1 MAVYHLSAKLFQ
13 RSAEPG
19 AVAAVR
25 RAAAHLPIARHYGV
39 RILAEPDLVL
49 AALARERA
57 TFTRQDLA
65 RFINTHTA
73 DAAQFE
79 AVMVSVEGTGELAHV
94 GTDDCGR
101 DRFSTKKIAAVGGS
115 SKTAP

>member
-1 MAVYHLSAKLFQ
+1 MAIYHFSAKLFQ

-25 RAAAHLPIARHYGV
+25 RAAAHLAIARRYGV
-39 RILAEPDLVL
+39 CILAEPDLVL
-49 AALARERA
+49 AALARERSI
-57 TFTRQDLA
+57 FTRQDLA

-73 DAAQFE
+73 DAAQSE
-79 AVMVSVEGTGELAHV
+79 AVMARVEGEGELARV

-101 DRFSTKKIAAVGGS
+101 DRFSTKKIAAVGES